1 MCVLDFLIAMVLL
14 AKIVSER
21 KLDLLF
27 KLCDDDEDGFMT
39 DEDVL
44 DMLERI
50 QRVFNRDGREDEE
63 SLKQNH
69 VVANQ
74 KAEQEETF

>member
-1 MCVLDFLIAMVLL
+1 MDILDFLIAMVLL

-27 KLCDDDEDGFMT
+27 KLCDDDEDGYMT
-39 DEDVL
+39 DEDLL

-63 SLKQNH
+63 SLKQNW
-69 VVANQ
+69 VVAN
-74 KAEQEETF
+74 